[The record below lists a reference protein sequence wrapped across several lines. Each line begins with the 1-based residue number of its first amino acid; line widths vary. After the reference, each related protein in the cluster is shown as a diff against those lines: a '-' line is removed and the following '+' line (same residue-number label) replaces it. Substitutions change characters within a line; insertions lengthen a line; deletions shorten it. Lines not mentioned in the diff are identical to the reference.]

1 MTSTGPDPTIRPALG
16 SRPRLTSDPDY
27 PGLMLLELL
36 DQLRDGERSAAV
48 RRWRRMRLDPRGG
61 AADLAVLPR
70 SAPARQLIMIE
81 NRLRLGSGA
90 CAGRARSHAAPASGR
105 EEDLAC
111 APD

>member
-48 RRWRRMRLDPRGG
+48 RRWRAACASILEGAPPTWLSYPDPR
-61 AADLAVLPR
+61 
-70 SAPARQLIMIE
+70 
-81 NRLRLGSGA
+81 LRGS
-90 CAGRARSHAAPASGR
+90 
-105 EEDLAC
+105 
-111 APD
+111 